1 MRFRSSQRS
10 FVILKAAEDCCK
22 KWRQKKWGKK
32 EQTGKHQ
39 LTGSGSCADMKCYSE
54 IQTKTWSSVAFQI
67 VLLNNAIKTCHLDCL
82 TLSTPPACLIFHRT
96 FSSPSLLRTVC
107 FPTLGSGGVRPA
119 EGPTRATPHFKT
131 PRQAAQMWYR
141 DLPRS
146 EMIWIW
152 KVIFMVMKIF
162 TSTSLFEPPNYCI
175 LVP

>member
-107 FPTLGSGGVRPA
+107 FPTLGSGGSA
-119 EGPTRATPHFKT
+119 QQKGPREQLLISKPPDKQHRCGTVTYHVQKWFGSGRWFS
-131 PRQAAQMWYR
+131 W
-141 DLPRS
+141 S
-146 EMIWIW
+146 W
-152 KVIFMVMKIF
+152 K
-162 TSTSLFEPPNYCI
+162 SSPPQVCLNHPI
-175 LVP
+175 TVF